1 MVIVVGVLFSPWSWA
16 LILGIVLLLFGPGKL
31 PEVARGLGKAI
42 RDFKEEMTSGEKNNK
57 N

>member
-1 MVIVVGVLFSPWSWA
+1 MIVVGALFSPWSWA